1 MCNMT
6 LAHLVH
12 RIATDV
18 TFAAQLQLDPSA
30 AMDDQQLDTTLI
42 EAMIAVAGGTWNW
55 QRLCT
60 VSAGDLFEGYWD
72 ATPGT
77 VKCAAT
83 LPPQMLHRSAYLEA
97 MRGIV
102 APRAEAATG
111 KAVSILDLPLLC
123 AQALGGQPQVSA
135 IVTSAWQ
142 MLYSALHL
150 LDNIEDNDTPDRTW
164 TRWGTGATL
173 NLTTGLLASTSL
185 TLDLL
190 EDQQI
195 AASALRAICRDFHQ
209 TVLEMCGGQHDD
221 LTLSEPTLEDCWR
234 IASAKSGR
242 FFELAC
248 RAAARSAAASP
259 SVAEQFGA
267 FGQHLGVLTQIT
279 DDISGLWSWERSESD
294 LRQVQRW
301 TLPVAYAM
309 SVLDPAAR
317 GQLQALLAAAGTDAA
332 AEATAREMIIASGA
346 LLYLTTQAQAHHQA
360 AIELLQQITQPSATQ
375 TALRALLQQS
385 APVTINRA
393 ADCTPRAVVAAP
405 RALDRPSFFTQPG
418 LVSAA

>member
-1 MCNMT
+1 MCNMM

-12 RIATDV
+12 RIATDA

-30 AMDDQQLDTTLI
+30 AMDAQQLDHALV

-60 VSAGDLFEGYWD
+60 VSASDLLEGYWD
-72 ATPGT
+72 AAPGAA
-77 VKCAAT
+77 KCATT
-83 LPPQMLHRSAYLEA
+83 LPPQLLSRSAYLEA

-102 APRAEAATG
+102 APRAEATSSQAI
-111 KAVSILDLPLLC
+111 SLMDLPLLC
-123 AQALGGQPQVSA
+123 AQALDGQSQSGS
-135 IVTSAWQ
+135 IVTTAWK

-164 TRWGTGATL
+164 AQWGTGATL

-190 EDQQI
+190 EDQQV
-195 AASALRAICRDFHQ
+195 AASAVRAIRRDFHQ

-221 LTLSEPTLEDCWR
+221 LTLTEPTLDDCWR
-234 IASAKSGR
+234 IARAKSGR

-248 RAAARSAAASP
+248 RAAARSAAASTTL
-259 SVAEQFGA
+259 AEQFGA
-267 FGQHLGVLTQIT
+267 FGQHLGMLIQIT
-279 DDISGLWSWERSESD
+279 DDISGLWSWDRSRSD
-294 LRQVQRW
+294 LCGMQRW

-309 SVLDPAAR
+309 SVLDPAEGSR
-317 GQLQALLAAAGTDAA
+317 LQSLLAAASTDVA

-346 LLYLTTQAQAHHQA
+346 LLYLTAQAQAHHQA
-360 AIELLQQITQPSATQ
+360 SSALLQQITQPSAAQ

-385 APVTINRA
+385 APVTVNHSA
-393 ADCTPRAVVAAP
+393 SPAP
-405 RALDRPSFFTQPG
+405 RATVAGPAQLDKPHFFMQPG